1 MIVLVSSGCRNRI
14 PHTFISL
21 SSGEEGS
28 PRSGCWLIWSHMR
41 ACFLNHRWLSSLS
54 YGREKE
60 RERERGG
67 GELFWSLLIRSL
79 ISWRKLHPHDLMTS
93 QRLISKYHGGVE
105 PLQHMNFWRTHSVHG
120 NNEYR
125 KPFNKR
131 CVCFLSHQNYLS
143 CIFLD
148 SNMLLNT
155 LNVIEMNLF
164 SVDHMPWFP
173 QYIWVSAYYPGGVI
187 NNTSFYCQICSSLG
201 NKLYDQH
208 LYYQYFKDIFVP

>member
-1 MIVLVSSGCRNRI
+1 MCQSLQAVVTEYHIHLFLTVLERREAQDQGAGSFGLTWEPASWIIDGCLLSHMAERKREREGWRGALLVSSYKITN
-14 PHTFISL
+14 L
-21 SSGEEGS
+21 MKKASS
-28 PRSGCWLIWSHMR
+28 
-41 ACFLNHRWLSSLS
+41 
-54 YGREKE
+54 
-60 RERERGG
+60 
-67 GELFWSLLIRSL
+67 
-79 ISWRKLHPHDLMTS
+79 SWPNDFPKAHF
-93 QRLISKYHGGVE
+93 KYHGGVE

-125 KPFNKR
+125 KPFNKK